1 MLIIK
6 DIRKSLGYTQEQV
19 ALATGMSKRSY
30 VSYENLSSD
39 IPLKKLQ
46 DIASFF
52 NMHVSELISET
63 KSGVPPKYISE
74 DKRLINKKKLSS
86 DDILFVINSLYKHY
100 DQLKE
105 IEMFKVWELDIR
117 EDEKK
122 KVLKEVIRKRLA
134 SED

>member
-6 DIRKSLGYTQEQV
+6 ELRKSLGYTQEQV

-52 NMHVSELISET
+52 NVHVSELISET
-63 KSGVPPKYISE
+63 KNAVPKDVLE
-74 DKRLINKKKLSS
+74 HKRLINKKKLSS

-117 EDEKK
+117 ADEKR